1 MPLSGLFLT
10 LEATDSVG
18 ASPWRTFVNCAACQT
33 HLFLSEKAFT
43 GETMNNNEKNAA
55 TLFGAIQSHTPICPL
70 GEEYRGWLIEAM
82 QLIHADFNRSAD
94 THLQQFDLPLYRDV
108 HIYLKDESSHP
119 TGSLKHRLA
128 RSLILYGL
136 CNGKIGPGTHL
147 IEASSGSTAVSE
159 AYFARLLKLPF
170 IAVVPKG
177 TSSEKLKQIARY
189 GGKTVEVEAED
200 IYTEAQRLVTELGGY
215 YLDQFTNAERATDWR
230 SNNNIAESLFQQMA
244 QETYAAPDWIVIGAG
259 TGGTSATLGRYI
271 RYQAD
276 SFGHTKVCVAD
287 PDNSAFFEGYRDN
300 NVHHQ
305 VKLRS
310 RIEGV
315 GRPRVEASFISD
327 VVDRMLKVPD
337 RLSFAAIWWIR
348 EQTGKAYGPSTGLNI
363 CATLFLAKEMVSA
376 DQAGSIVTLICD
388 SGERYMD
395 TCYSREWLA
404 DRGIDIDS
412 ELAALKLALYSLQNP

>member
-1 MPLSGLFLT
+1 M
-10 LEATDSVG
+10 
-18 ASPWRTFVNCAACQT
+18 
-33 HLFLSEKAFT
+33 
-43 GETMNNNEKNAA
+43 
-55 TLFGAIQSHTPICPL
+55 
-70 GEEYRGWLIEAM
+70 
-82 QLIHADFNRSAD
+82 
-94 THLQQFDLPLYRDV
+94 
-108 HIYLKDESSHP
+108 
-119 TGSLKHRLA
+119 
-128 RSLILYGL
+128 
-136 CNGKIGPGTHL
+136 
-147 IEASSGSTAVSE
+147 
-159 AYFARLLKLPF
+159 
-170 IAVVPKG
+170 
-177 TSSEKLKQIARY
+177 
-189 GGKTVEVEAED
+189 
-200 IYTEAQRLVTELGGY
+200 
-215 YLDQFTNAERATDWR
+215 
-230 SNNNIAESLFQQMA
+230 
-244 QETYAAPDWIVIGAG
+244 
-259 TGGTSATLGRYI
+259 
-271 RYQAD
+271 
-276 SFGHTKVCVAD
+276 CVAD